1 MYMYYIYVYIYY
13 YICVY
18 ILYIS
23 YMKPFFFSDGT
34 YRYESKIH
42 SKFDKSFQTLLTD
55 PSSLCVVPDFA

>member
-1 MYMYYIYVYIYY
+1 
-13 YICVY
+13 
-18 ILYIS
+18 
-23 YMKPFFFSDGT
+23 MKPFFFSDGT